1 LNKTLENVDCHKMEE
16 NDILSDEGL
25 INEMEFGLKEEKV
38 IGEVRCSKE
47 ELKGLKSALSEEIS
61 GY

>member
-1 LNKTLENVDCHKMEE
+1 LKETLENVYCHKMEE

-38 IGEVRCSKE
+38 TDK
-47 ELKGLKSALSEEIS
+47 
-61 GY
+61 